1 MVEATGVKL
10 MAWMRRQDGG
20 LIIALIGLV
29 GLVLFFGDYLLL
41 SHPPRDR
48 WGYVLGRD
56 FVNTWMGA
64 RAVLSGNLAGLL
76 NVDAHNL
83 ALLHALGP
91 MPPHNWSY
99 PPSLLLFIG
108 PLGRFDYVT
117 ALTLWSLIGYAAYVA
132 ASATF
137 ERSTRFL
144 LLVAAAPVVAANLYS
159 GQTGFFTAAVLI
171 LFFRFLDERPIA
183 AGAMLGL
190 MLCKPHLVLLYPLAL
205 AVSGRWRTFAAAG
218 VMAVVLVALT
228 AAVFG
233 AHVWPDYFRMVVPVQ
248 RGVLDYGGGFLTMM
262 PTGFMHG
269 RMMGLPLA
277 LCWKIQLPF
286 TLFAAGAVIW
296 TYRKRRDPVL
306 SAAVLVTAS
315 IIASPYS
322 FNYDMVTFGWL
333 TAMLWPRFE
342 GLWDRVLLV
351 AIWTLPLTLVSA
363 GEMHLPLGAPFLAFF
378 LMRLLA
384 ALANPRPVLAAQ
396 LP

>member
-1 MVEATGVKL
+1 MEATGAKL
-10 MAWMRRQDGG
+10 AAWIRRRDGG
-20 LIIALIGLV
+20 LIIALIGLA
-29 GLVLFFGDYLLL
+29 GLVVFFGDYLAHA
-41 SHPPRDR
+41 HPPRDR
-48 WGYVLGRD
+48 WGYMLGRD

-64 RAVLSGNLAGLL
+64 RAVLSGNLAALL
-76 NVDAHNL
+76 NVDAHNR
-83 ALLHALGP
+83 ALLQALGP

-108 PLGRFDYVT
+108 PLGHFDYVT
-117 ALTLWSLIGYAAYVA
+117 ALALWSLIGYAAYVA

-171 LFFRFLDERPIA
+171 LFFRYLDERPSG
-183 AGAMLGL
+183 AGALLGL
-190 MLCKPHLVLLYPLAL
+190 MLCKPHLVVLFPLAL
-205 AVSGRWRTFAAAG
+205 AASGRWRTFLAAG
-218 VMAVVLVALT
+218 VMALFLVALT
-228 AAVFG
+228 AVVFG
-233 AHVWPDYFRMVVPVQ
+233 AHVWPDYFRLVVPVQ

-269 RMMGLPLA
+269 RLMGLPLA
-277 LCWKIQLPF
+277 QCWIIQIPF

-296 TYRKRRDPVL
+296 TFMKRRDPVL
-306 SAAVLVTAS
+306 SAAVLLTAS

-333 TAMLWPRFE
+333 TAMLWPQFSRF
-342 GLWDRVLLV
+342 WDRVLLV
-351 AIWTLPLTLVSA
+351 AIWTLPLTFVGA

-378 LMRLLA
+378 LVRLLA
-384 ALANPRPVLAAQ
+384 ALGRPRPAQAAQ